1 MPKTTK
7 NQNKAILADG
17 KNILVSASAGSGKT
31 FVMIERIIRLIT
43 EEGVDV
49 SSILAVTYT
58 NLAAS
63 EMKQKLIKAVLK
75 RIGEGKDVEQMR
87 KTLAE
92 IPTADIS
99 TFHSF
104 CLNLLRTYFYAAGVD
119 PDFSIAD
126 SAKDKELSLI
136 AINSVFNDL
145 YEKQD
150 EEFLKLVRIYRRYRG
165 DSSLKEEILSLY
177 QKSISESNPIEFLQ
191 NCVGIADRHVRLVP

>member
-31 FVMIERIIRLIT
+31 FVMIERIIRLIV

-75 RIGEGKDVEQMR
+75 RIGEGKDVEQTTR
-87 KTLAE
+87 
-92 IPTADIS
+92 
-99 TFHSF
+99 
-104 CLNLLRTYFYAAGVD
+104 
-119 PDFSIAD
+119 
-126 SAKDKELSLI
+126 
-136 AINSVFNDL
+136 SV
-145 YEKQD
+145 
-150 EEFLKLVRIYRRYRG
+150 R
-165 DSSLKEEILSLY
+165 
-177 QKSISESNPIEFLQ
+177 
-191 NCVGIADRHVRLVP
+191 